1 MNRDAGRS
9 WGMTLRILSAA
20 VLAAGLILAVAA
32 TALPVT
38 PEPASRA
45 TAGKGPYCPRGHEDG
60 YRARK
65 LVGKPVPRAR
75 KAARRHDCSLRIV
88 QRNGRDLA
96 VTADFVPS
104 RINVA
109 VRDGRVTG
117 IAGVS

>member
-1 MNRDAGRS
+1 
-9 WGMTLRILSAA
+9 MTLRILSAA

-88 QRNGRDLA
+88 KRNGRDLA